1 MCLHN
6 IRPYATCPSHTYH
19 CFFLFPPS
27 FFFLFVFHLSHLLLL
42 LSLLL
47 LSLAR
52 ERSGRGSSSLS
63 IPHPRSDARER
74 CFTVPLAARGPQG
87 RVTLVRFVGKETGG
101 KERNTRE
108 KWTKRAPSRPGGKKG
123 EDPLVGPRLVGWL
136 GEWVGG
142 GLLLVE
148 GPSRVSQRGSE
159 RRCSAIVSGGAARSR
174 LELSHAPTSTS
185 IHLPCLPRPRTVF
198 SSGRYVPA
206 VYLLRCQRLIR

>member
-1 MCLHN
+1 MQLALPTL
-6 IRPYATCPSHTYH
+6 ITVSFSSLLPSSSSSSFIY
-19 CFFLFPPS
+19 PI
-27 FFFLFVFHLSHLLLL
+27 FFFLFFLFFV
-42 LSLLL
+42 
-47 LSLAR
+47 SLAR